1 LANYREDYL
10 ALKKCP
16 HYRSCTHNAGLSLD
30 LTFYTALT
38 IGLLGS
44 THCAGMCGGI
54 VGALN
59 VGLRQS
65 RRQSQLARVAH
76 HLTYNTG
83 RIASYTFAG
92 ALAGLIGNQATK
104 YSAATALPAGRVIAG
119 LFMIALGLY
128 LAGWWHGIKGFDKA
142 GLPLWRL
149 IEPMGR
155 RFIPPRN
162 PLHVF
167 GLGLVWGWLPC
178 GLVYSALALAM
189 TSASSRSGALLMLG
203 FGLGTLPMLLAMGSV
218 AGQLRKIMQH
228 TTVRRITGVIIMLF
242 GAYTCVTA
250 FSEYGHHHSA
260 GNHGIM
266 EHETISTCLDNFQDY
281 CNLDQVRYL
290 V

>member
-1 LANYREDYL
+1 
-10 ALKKCP
+10 
-16 HYRSCTHNAGLSLD
+16 LD
-30 LTFYTALT
+30 FTFYTALT

-44 THCAGMCGGI
+44 THCIGMCGGI

-65 RRQSQLARVAH
+65 RRQSQLSRIAH

-83 RIASYTFAG
+83 RIVSYMFAG
-92 ALAGLIGNQATK
+92 ALVGLIGTQATRF
-104 YSAATALPAGRVIAG
+104 SADTALPIGRVIAG

-128 LAGWWHGIKGFDKA
+128 LAGWWHGIKGIDKA
-142 GLPLWRL
+142 GLHLWRV

-155 RFIPPRN
+155 RFIPPKN

-178 GLVYSALALAM
+178 GLVYSALVLAM
-189 TSASSRSGALLMLG
+189 TSASPWRGALLMLG

-228 TTVRRITGVIIMLF
+228 TIVRRITGAVIMLF
-242 GAYTCVTA
+242 GAYTLLTA
-250 FSEYGHHHSA
+250 FNEYGHHHSA
-260 GNHGIM
+260 GNHGIT
-266 EHETISTCLDNFQDY
+266 EHETASTCTEHYFDYRNF
-281 CNLDQVRYL
+281 DQVRYL